1 MIKRIVLA
9 LTFAAVCASAQAGV
23 YKDGTYIGEGNGNG
37 NASKIQVEVVV
48 SGGKIASVNVLKHGE
63 TEPLLKAAQKKLS
76 KAIINKNG
84 TDGVAA
90 VSGASNSSRGIIE
103 AVNKALEKAK

>member
-1 MIKRIVLA
+1 MIKHIVLA
-9 LTFAAVCASAQAGV
+9 LTFAAVCASVQAGA
-23 YKDGTYIGEGNGNG
+23 YKDGTYIGEGKG

-76 KAIINKNG
+76 KAIVKKNG

>member
-23 YKDGTYIGEGNGNG
+23 YKDGTYIGEGNGN
-37 NASKIQVEVVV
+37 ASKIQAEVIV
-48 SGGKIASVNVLKHGE
+48 SGGNIASVNVLKHGQ
-63 TEPLLKAAQKKLS
+63 TEPLLKAAQKKRA
-76 KAIINKNG
+76 KAIIKKNG

-90 VSGASNSSRGIIE
+90 VSGASNSSRDIIE
-103 AVNKALEKAK
+103 AVNMALEKAK